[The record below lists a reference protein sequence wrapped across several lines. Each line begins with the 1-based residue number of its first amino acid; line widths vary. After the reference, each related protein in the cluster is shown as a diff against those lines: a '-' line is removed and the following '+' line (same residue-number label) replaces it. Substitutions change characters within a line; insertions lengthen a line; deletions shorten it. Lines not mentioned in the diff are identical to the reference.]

1 MNSITAKLEMEAKHM
16 QKMNKEE
23 SFQHKTPQKKEKDI
37 EDDSDRDT
45 DGEEKKMD
53 VSISKSS
60 SKNDDDVINQ
70 KKISDFGS
78 RPKTDS

>member
-53 VSISKSS
+53 VSISKTA
-60 SKNDDDVINQ
+60 SKM
-70 KKISDFGS
+70 KMTS
-78 RPKTDS
+78 